1 MASKRNNRADHIAD
15 HIAVAGYKMASLL
28 ARVVPSSVLSG
39 AAFGIGSSLA
49 GAMRQ
54 NRAMVMRH
62 LQRVDPSLS
71 GKRLHVAT
79 QQAFVSY
86 TRYYLETF
94 RLPSQSTSQI
104 AAGHQVEGFEHIER
118 AASHGKGT
126 ILALPHMG
134 GWEWSGRWLI
144 DQGFQ
149 LTAVVERLENTELFE
164 WFVNLRSRYGVNV
177 IALTD
182 DAGVAVGK
190 ALRDNHVV
198 SLLCDRDIPKDGKR
212 TGVEVQF
219 FGETTTVPAGPAFFA
234 LRTGAS
240 LLPMTTFFTS
250 GANGHKAV
258 IRPALVVERQG
269 SLREDVSRIS
279 QLLMLEIEDLIRQAP
294 EQWHLFQPNWPSD
307 PGYLEATVA

>member
-1 MASKRNNRADHIAD
+1 MASRSNNTAD
-15 HIAVAGYKMASLL
+15 HIAVAGYKVASML
-28 ARVVPSSVLSG
+28 ARVAPASVLTG
-39 AAFGIGSSLA
+39 ASVGVGSSLA
-49 GAMRQ
+49 RAMKQ

-62 LQRVDPSLS
+62 LRRVDPSLT
-71 GKRLHVAT
+71 GKQLHVAT

-212 TGVEVQF
+212 AGVEVQF

-240 LLPMTTFFTS
+240 LLPMATFFTP

-279 QLLMLEIEDLIRQAP
+279 QLLMLEIENLIRQAP

>member
-1 MASKRNNRADHIAD
+1 MASRRNNTADQ
-15 HIAVAGYKMASLL
+15 IAVAGYKVASML
-28 ARVVPSSVLSG
+28 ARVAPASVLTGTSTG
-39 AAFGIGSSLA
+39 VGSSLSR
-49 GAMRQ
+49 AMKQ

-71 GKRLHVAT
+71 GKRLDVAT
-79 QQAFVSY
+79 QQAFTSY

-94 RLPSQSTSQI
+94 RLTALSKQQI
-104 AAGHQVEGFEHIER
+104 AQGHHVEGFQYIEVS
-118 AASHGKGT
+118 ATKGKGT

-144 DQGFQ
+144 DQGYQ

-164 WFVNLRSRYGVNV
+164 WFVELRSRYGVNV

-182 DAGVAVGK
+182 DAGIAVGK

-198 SLLCDRDIPKDGKR
+198 SLLCDRDIPKDGQR
-212 TGVEVQF
+212 TGVQVQF

-234 LRTGAS
+234 LRTGAQ
-240 LLPMTTFFTS
+240 LLPMATFFTP
-250 GANGHKAV
+250 GANGHKSV
-258 IRPALVVERQG
+258 IRPPLVVERQG
-269 SLREDVSRIS
+269 SLREDVARIT
-279 QLLMLEIEDLIRQAP
+279 QLLTTEIESLIRQAP

-307 PGYLEATVA
+307 PGYEEATIA

>member
-1 MASKRNNRADHIAD
+1 MASMSNNTAD
-15 HIAVAGYKMASLL
+15 HIAVAGYKVASML
-28 ARVVPSSVLSG
+28 ARVAPSKLLEGASVG
-39 AAFGIGSSLA
+39 VGSSL
-49 GAMRQ
+49 GRAMKQ

-71 GKRLHVAT
+71 GKRLQVAT

-104 AAGHQVEGFEHIER
+104 AAGHHVEGFEHIER

-149 LTAVVERLENTELFE
+149 LTAVVERLENTDLFE
-164 WFVNLRSRYGVNV
+164 WFVNLRSTYGVNV

-240 LLPMTTFFTS
+240 LLPMATFFTP

-279 QLLMLEIEDLIRQAP
+279 QLLMFEIENLIRQAP

-307 PGYLEATVA
+307 PGYEEATVA

>member
-1 MASKRNNRADHIAD
+1 MVSRSNNTADP
-15 HIAVAGYKMASLL
+15 IAVAGYKIASML
-28 ARVVPSSVLSG
+28 ARGAPSKLLEGASVG
-39 AAFGIGSSLA
+39 VGSSLA
-49 GAMRQ
+49 RAMKQ

-71 GKRLHVAT
+71 GKRLHLAT

-104 AAGHQVEGFEHIER
+104 AAGHHVEGFEHIER
-118 AASHGKGT
+118 AASYGKGT

-240 LLPMTTFFTS
+240 LLPMATFFTP
-250 GANGHKAV
+250 GANGHQAV

-279 QLLMLEIEDLIRQAP
+279 QLLISEIENLIRQAP

-307 PGYLEATVA
+307 PGYQEATVA

>member
-1 MASKRNNRADHIAD
+1 MASSRNNPAD
-15 HIAVAGYKMASLL
+15 HIAVAGYKVASML
-28 ARVVPSSVLSG
+28 ARVAPSKLLEGASVG
-39 AAFGIGSSLA
+39 VGSSLA
-49 GAMRQ
+49 RAMKQ

-62 LQRVDPSLS
+62 LQRVDPSLN
-71 GKRLHVAT
+71 GNRLQEAT

-94 RLPSQSTSQI
+94 RLPSLSTSQI

-149 LTAVVERLENTELFE
+149 LTAVVERLENTDLFE

-240 LLPMTTFFTS
+240 LLPMATFFTP

-279 QLLMLEIEDLIRQAP
+279 QLLMFEIENLIRQAP

-307 PGYLEATVA
+307 PGYQEATVA

>member
-1 MASKRNNRADHIAD
+1 MAQAQHNSAEQ
-15 HIAVAGYKMASLL
+15 IAVAGFKLASLV
-28 ARVVPSSVLSG
+28 ARVVPLPVLSG
-39 AAFGIGSSLA
+39 ASFGVGSSLA
-49 GAMRQ
+49 RAMKQ

-71 GKRLHVAT
+71 GKHLDAAT
-79 QQAFVSY
+79 QRAFVSY

-94 RLPSQSTSQI
+94 RLTSLSKQQI
-104 AAGHQVEGFEHIER
+104 AQGHHVEGFQHIEDS
-118 AASHGKGT
+118 AAKGKGT

-144 DQGFQ
+144 DQGYQ

-164 WFVNLRSRYGVNV
+164 WFVELRSRYGVNV

-198 SLLCDRDIPKDGKR
+198 SLLCDRDIPKDGQR
-212 TGVEVQF
+212 TGVQVQF

-234 LRTGAS
+234 LRTGAQ
-240 LLPMTTFFTS
+240 LLPMATFFTS
-250 GANGHKAV
+250 GANGHKSV

-269 SLREDVSRIS
+269 SLREDVQRIT
-279 QLLMLEIEDLIRQAP
+279 QLLTTELESLIRQAP

-307 PGYLEATVA
+307 PGYDEATVA

>member
-1 MASKRNNRADHIAD
+1 MASSSNNTAD
-15 HIAVAGYKMASLL
+15 HIAVAGYKVASML
-28 ARVVPSSVLSG
+28 ARVAPASVLTG
-39 AAFGIGSSLA
+39 ASVGVGSSLA
-49 GAMRQ
+49 RAMKQ

-94 RLPSQSTSQI
+94 CLPSQSTSQI
-104 AAGHQVEGFEHIER
+104 AAGHQIEGFEYIER

-240 LLPMTTFFTS
+240 LLPMATFFTP

-279 QLLMLEIEDLIRQAP
+279 QLLMLEIENLIRQAP

-307 PGYLEATVA
+307 PGYQEATVA

>member
-1 MASKRNNRADHIAD
+1 MASRSNNTAD
-15 HIAVAGYKMASLL
+15 HIAVAGYKVASML
-28 ARVVPSSVLSG
+28 ARVAPASVLTG
-39 AAFGIGSSLA
+39 ASVGVGSSLA
-49 GAMRQ
+49 RAMKQ

-62 LQRVDPSLS
+62 LRRVDPSLT
-71 GKRLHVAT
+71 GKQLHVAT

-94 RLPSQSTSQI
+94 CLPSQSTSQI

-240 LLPMTTFFTS
+240 LLPMATFFTP

-279 QLLMLEIEDLIRQAP
+279 QLLMLEIENLIRQAP

-307 PGYLEATVA
+307 PGYQEATVA

>member
-1 MASKRNNRADHIAD
+1 MASRSNNTAD
-15 HIAVAGYKMASLL
+15 HIAVAGYKVASML
-28 ARVVPSSVLSG
+28 ARVAPASVLTG
-39 AAFGIGSSLA
+39 ASAGVGSSLA
-49 GAMRQ
+49 RAMKQ

-62 LQRVDPSLS
+62 LQRVDPSLT

-94 RLPSQSTSQI
+94 RLPSQSTTQI

-126 ILALPHMG
+126 ILALPHMA

-198 SLLCDRDIPKDGKR
+198 SLLCDRDIPKNGKR
-212 TGVEVQF
+212 TGVQVQF

-240 LLPMTTFFTS
+240 LLPMATFFTP

-269 SLREDVSRIS
+269 SLREDVARIT
-279 QLLMLEIEDLIRQAP
+279 QVLTTEIENLIRQAP

-307 PGYLEATVA
+307 PGYEEATVA

>member
-1 MASKRNNRADHIAD
+1 MPQAHHNTAEQIS
-15 HIAVAGYKMASLL
+15 VAGYKVASLV
-28 ARVVPSSVLSG
+28 ARIAPSSFLLG
-39 AAFGIGSSLA
+39 AANGVGNSLA
-49 GAMRQ
+49 KAMKQ
-54 NRAMVMRH
+54 NRSMVMRH

-71 GKRLHVAT
+71 GKRLQVAT

-94 RLPSQSTSQI
+94 RLPSLSRQQI
-104 AAGHQVEGFEHIER
+104 ADGHHVEGFEYIEDS
-118 AASHGKGT
+118 AAKGKGT

-144 DQGFQ
+144 DQGYQ

-164 WFVNLRSRYGVNV
+164 WFVELRSRYGVNV

-182 DAGVAVGK
+182 DAGIAVGK

-198 SLLCDRDIPKDGKR
+198 SLLCDRDIPKDSQR
-212 TGVEVQF
+212 TGVQVQF

-234 LRTGAS
+234 LRTGAQ
-240 LLPMTTFFTS
+240 LLPMATFFTP
-250 GANGHKAV
+250 GANGHKSV
-258 IRPALVVERQG
+258 IRPPLVVERQG
-269 SLREDVSRIS
+269 SLREDVARIT
-279 QLLMLEIEDLIRQAP
+279 QLLTTEIESLIRQAP

-307 PGYLEATVA
+307 PGYEEATIA

>member
-1 MASKRNNRADHIAD
+1 MAQAQHNAAEQLS
-15 HIAVAGYKMASLL
+15 VAGFKLASLV
-28 ARVVPSSVLSG
+28 ARVVPLPVLSG
-39 AAFGIGSSLA
+39 AAFGVGSSLA
-49 GAMRQ
+49 RAMKQ
-54 NRAMVMRH
+54 NRSMVMRH

-79 QQAFVSY
+79 QQAFASY

-94 RLPSQSTSQI
+94 RLTSLSKQQI
-104 AAGHQVEGFEHIER
+104 ALGHHVEGFQHIEDSS
-118 AASHGKGT
+118 AKGKGT

-144 DQGFQ
+144 DQGYQ

-164 WFVNLRSRYGVNV
+164 WFVEMRSKYGVNV

-182 DAGVAVGK
+182 DAGIAVGK

-198 SLLCDRDIPKDGKR
+198 SLLCDRDIPKDGQR
-212 TGVEVQF
+212 TGVQVQF

-234 LRTGAS
+234 LRTGAQ
-240 LLPMTTFFTS
+240 LLPMATFFTP
-250 GANGHKAV
+250 GANGHKSV
-258 IRPALVVERQG
+258 VRPALVVERQG
-269 SLREDVSRIS
+269 SLREDVARIT
-279 QLLMLEIEDLIRQAP
+279 QVLTTEIESLIRQAP

-307 PGYLEATVA
+307 PGYEEATIG

>member
-1 MASKRNNRADHIAD
+1 MASRSNNTAD
-15 HIAVAGYKMASLL
+15 HIAVAGYKVASML
-28 ARVVPSSVLSG
+28 ARVAPSKLLEGASVG
-39 AAFGIGSSLA
+39 VGSSL
-49 GAMRQ
+49 GRAMKQ

-71 GKRLHVAT
+71 GKRLQVAT

-104 AAGHQVEGFEHIER
+104 AAGHHVEGFEHIER

-149 LTAVVERLENTELFE
+149 LTAVVERLENTDLFE
-164 WFVNLRSRYGVNV
+164 WFVNLRSTYGVNV

-240 LLPMTTFFTS
+240 LLPMATFFTP

-279 QLLMLEIEDLIRQAP
+279 QLLMFEIENLIRQAP

-307 PGYLEATVA
+307 PGYEEATVA

>member
-1 MASKRNNRADHIAD
+1 MASSRNNPAD
-15 HIAVAGYKMASLL
+15 HIAVAGYKVASML
-28 ARVVPSSVLSG
+28 ARVAPSKLLEGASVG
-39 AAFGIGSSLA
+39 VGSSLA
-49 GAMRQ
+49 RAMKQ

-62 LQRVDPSLS
+62 LQRVDPSLN
-71 GKRLHVAT
+71 GNRLQEAT

-240 LLPMTTFFTS
+240 LLPMATFFTP

-279 QLLMLEIEDLIRQAP
+279 QLLMLEIENLIRQAP

-307 PGYLEATVA
+307 PGYQEATVA

>member
-1 MASKRNNRADHIAD
+1 MAQAQHNAAEQLS
-15 HIAVAGYKMASLL
+15 VAGFKLASLV
-28 ARVVPSSVLSG
+28 ARVVPLTVLSG
-39 AAFGIGSSLA
+39 AAFGVGSSLA
-49 GAMRQ
+49 RAMKQ
-54 NRAMVMRH
+54 NRSMVMRH

-79 QQAFVSY
+79 QQAFASY

-94 RLPSQSTSQI
+94 RLTSLSKQQI
-104 AAGHQVEGFEHIER
+104 ALGHHVEGFQHIEDSS
-118 AASHGKGT
+118 AKGKGT

-144 DQGFQ
+144 DQGYQ

-164 WFVNLRSRYGVNV
+164 WFVEMRSKYGVNV

-182 DAGVAVGK
+182 DAGIAVGK

-198 SLLCDRDIPKDGKR
+198 SLLCDRDIPKDGQR
-212 TGVEVQF
+212 TGVQVQF

-234 LRTGAS
+234 LRTGAQ
-240 LLPMTTFFTS
+240 LLPMATFFTP
-250 GANGHKAV
+250 GANGHKSV
-258 IRPALVVERQG
+258 VRPALVVERQG
-269 SLREDVSRIS
+269 SLREDVARIT
-279 QLLMLEIEDLIRQAP
+279 QVLTTEIESLIRQAP

-307 PGYLEATVA
+307 PGYEEATVA

>member
-1 MASKRNNRADHIAD
+1 MAQALHNTAEQIS
-15 HIAVAGYKMASLL
+15 VAGYKLASLV
-28 ARVVPSSVLSG
+28 ARVVPSAILTGASVG
-39 AAFGIGSSLA
+39 VGSTLA
-49 GAMRQ
+49 RAMKQ

-62 LQRVDPSLS
+62 LQRVDPNLS
-71 GKRLHVAT
+71 GKRLDVAT

-94 RLPSQSTSQI
+94 RLTSLSKQQI
-104 AAGHQVEGFEHIER
+104 AQGHHVEGFEHIQDS
-118 AASHGKGT
+118 AAKGKGT

-144 DQGFQ
+144 DQGYQ

-164 WFVNLRSRYGVNV
+164 WFVELRSRYGVNV

-198 SLLCDRDIPKDGKR
+198 SLLCDRDIPKDGQR
-212 TGVEVQF
+212 TGVQVQF

-234 LRTGAS
+234 LRTGAQ
-240 LLPMTTFFTS
+240 LLPMATFFTP
-250 GANGHKAV
+250 GANGHKSV
-258 IRPALVVERQG
+258 VRPALVVGRQG
-269 SLREDVSRIS
+269 SLREDVARVT
-279 QLLMLEIEDLIRQAP
+279 QVLTTEIENLIRQAP

-307 PGYLEATVA
+307 PGYEEATVA

>member
-1 MASKRNNRADHIAD
+1 MAQALHNTAEQIS
-15 HIAVAGYKMASLL
+15 VAGYKLASLV
-28 ARVVPSSVLSG
+28 ARVVPSAVLTG
-39 AAFGIGSSLA
+39 ASAGVGSTLA
-49 GAMRQ
+49 RAMKQ

-62 LQRVDPSLS
+62 LQRVDPNLS
-71 GKRLHVAT
+71 GKRLDVAT

-94 RLPSQSTSQI
+94 RLTSLSKQQI
-104 AAGHQVEGFEHIER
+104 AQGHHVEGFEHIQDS
-118 AASHGKGT
+118 AAKGKGT

-144 DQGFQ
+144 DQGYQ

-164 WFVNLRSRYGVNV
+164 WFVELRSRYGVNV

-198 SLLCDRDIPKDGKR
+198 SLLCDRDIPKDGQR
-212 TGVEVQF
+212 TGVQVQF

-234 LRTGAS
+234 LRTGAQ
-240 LLPMTTFFTS
+240 LLPMATFFTP
-250 GANGHKAV
+250 GANGHKSV
-258 IRPALVVERQG
+258 VRPALVVGRQG
-269 SLREDVSRIS
+269 SLREDVARIT
-279 QLLMLEIEDLIRQAP
+279 QVLTTEIENLIRQAP

-307 PGYLEATVA
+307 PGYEEATVA

>member
-1 MASKRNNRADHIAD
+1 MAQALHNTAEQIS
-15 HIAVAGYKMASLL
+15 VAGYKLASLV
-28 ARVVPSSVLSG
+28 ARVVPSAILTGASVG
-39 AAFGIGSSLA
+39 VGSTLA
-49 GAMRQ
+49 RAMKQ

-62 LQRVDPSLS
+62 LQRVDRNLS
-71 GKRLHVAT
+71 GKRLDVAT

-94 RLPSQSTSQI
+94 RLTSLSKQQI
-104 AAGHQVEGFEHIER
+104 AQGHHVEGFEHIQDS
-118 AASHGKGT
+118 AAKGKGT

-144 DQGFQ
+144 DQGYQ

-164 WFVNLRSRYGVNV
+164 WFVELRSRYGVNV

-198 SLLCDRDIPKDGKR
+198 SLLCDRDIPKDGQR
-212 TGVEVQF
+212 TGVQVQF

-234 LRTGAS
+234 LRTGAQ
-240 LLPMTTFFTS
+240 LLPMATFFTP
-250 GANGHKAV
+250 GANGHKSV
-258 IRPALVVERQG
+258 VRPALVVGRQG
-269 SLREDVSRIS
+269 SLREDVARIT
-279 QLLMLEIEDLIRQAP
+279 QVLTTEIENLIRQAP

-307 PGYLEATVA
+307 PGYEEATVA

>member
-1 MASKRNNRADHIAD
+1 MAQVLHNTAEQIS
-15 HIAVAGYKMASLL
+15 VAGYKLASLV
-28 ARVVPSSVLSG
+28 ARVVPLPVLTGASVG
-39 AAFGIGSSLA
+39 VGSTLA
-49 GAMRQ
+49 RAMKQ

-62 LQRVDPSLS
+62 LQRVDPNLS
-71 GKRLHVAT
+71 GKRLDVAT

-94 RLPSQSTSQI
+94 RLTSLSNQQI
-104 AAGHQVEGFEHIER
+104 AQGHHVEGFEHIQDS
-118 AASHGKGT
+118 AAKGKGT

-144 DQGFQ
+144 DQGYQ

-164 WFVNLRSRYGVNV
+164 WFVELRTRYGVNV

-198 SLLCDRDIPKDGKR
+198 SLLCDRDIPKDGQR
-212 TGVEVQF
+212 TGVQVQF

-234 LRTGAS
+234 LRTGAQ
-240 LLPMTTFFTS
+240 LLPMATFFTP
-250 GANGHKAV
+250 GANGHKSV
-258 IRPALVVERQG
+258 VRPALIVGRQG
-269 SLREDVSRIS
+269 SLREDVARIT
-279 QLLMLEIEDLIRQAP
+279 QVLTTEIENLIRQAP

-307 PGYLEATVA
+307 PGYEEATVA

>member
-1 MASKRNNRADHIAD
+1 MK
-15 HIAVAGYKMASLL
+15 
-28 ARVVPSSVLSG
+28 
-39 AAFGIGSSLA
+39 
-49 GAMRQ
+49 Q

-62 LQRVDPSLS
+62 LQRVDPNLS
-71 GKRLHVAT
+71 GKRLDVAT

-94 RLPSQSTSQI
+94 RLTSLSKQQI
-104 AAGHQVEGFEHIER
+104 AQGHHVEGFEHIQDS
-118 AASHGKGT
+118 AAKGKGT

-144 DQGFQ
+144 DQGYQ

-164 WFVNLRSRYGVNV
+164 WFVELRSRYGVNV

-198 SLLCDRDIPKDGKR
+198 SLLCDRDIPKDGQR
-212 TGVEVQF
+212 TGVQVQF

-234 LRTGAS
+234 LRTGAQ
-240 LLPMTTFFTS
+240 LLPMATFFTP
-250 GANGHKAV
+250 GANGHKSV
-258 IRPALVVERQG
+258 VRPALVVGRQG
-269 SLREDVSRIS
+269 SLREDVARIT
-279 QLLMLEIEDLIRQAP
+279 QVLTTEIENLIRQAP

-307 PGYLEATVA
+307 PGYEEATVA

>member
-1 MASKRNNRADHIAD
+1 MASRSNNTADHV
-15 HIAVAGYKMASLL
+15 AVAGYKVASML
-28 ARVVPSSVLSG
+28 ARVAPSKLLEGASVG
-39 AAFGIGSSLA
+39 VGSSLA
-49 GAMRQ
+49 RAMKQ

-71 GKRLHVAT
+71 GKRLQVAT

-86 TRYYLETF
+86 MRYYLETF

-104 AAGHQVEGFEHIER
+104 AAGHHVEGFEHIER

-164 WFVNLRSRYGVNV
+164 WFVNLRSTYGVNV
-177 IALTD
+177 IGLTD

-219 FGETTTVPAGPAFFA
+219 FGEITTVPAGPAFFA

-240 LLPMTTFFTS
+240 LLPMATFFTP

-279 QLLMLEIEDLIRQAP
+279 QLLMFEIENLIRQAP

-307 PGYLEATVA
+307 PGYEEATVV

>member
-1 MASKRNNRADHIAD
+1 MAQAHHNTAEQF
-15 HIAVAGYKMASLL
+15 AVAGYKIASLV
-28 ARVVPSSVLSG
+28 ARVVPSLVLSG
-39 AAFGIGSSLA
+39 ASVGVGSSLA
-49 GAMRQ
+49 RVMKQ

-62 LQRVDPSLS
+62 LQRVDPTLT
-71 GKRLHVAT
+71 GKRLHLAT

-94 RLPSQSTSQI
+94 RLTSLSQQRI
-104 AAGHQVEGFEHIER
+104 AQGHHVEGFEHIEDS
-118 AASHGKGT
+118 AAKGKGT

-144 DQGFQ
+144 DQGYQ

-164 WFVNLRSRYGVNV
+164 WFVELRSRYGVNV

-182 DAGVAVGK
+182 EAGVAVGT

-198 SLLCDRDIPKDGKR
+198 SLLCDRDIPKDGQR
-212 TGVEVQF
+212 TGVAVKF

-234 LRTGAS
+234 LRTGAQ
-240 LLPMTTFFTS
+240 LLPMATFFTP
-250 GANGHKAV
+250 GANGHKSV
-258 IRPALVVERQG
+258 IRPPLVAERQG
-269 SLREDVSRIS
+269 SLREDVQRIT
-279 QLLMLEIEDLIRQAP
+279 QVLTTEIENLIRRAP

-307 PGYLEATVA
+307 PGYEEATVA